1 MYICGKYRVRV
12 EDIVINYFWAAV
24 KCFKVVRCLQTCQLL
39 HAVCRKGGIFE
50 EIPALKKKKK
60 KINMIYDSNL
70 CFADVNALV
79 LTVKKKKDIK
89 TSEGGKA
96 GQFIVQKQ

>member
-1 MYICGKYRVRV
+1 
-12 EDIVINYFWAAV
+12 
-24 KCFKVVRCLQTCQLL
+24 
-39 HAVCRKGGIFE
+39 
-50 EIPALKKKKK
+50 
-60 KINMIYDSNL
+60 MIYDSNL

-89 TSEGGKA
+89 TSEGGKG

>member
-24 KCFKVVRCLQTCQLL
+24 EVLQGCSL
-39 HAVCRKGGIFE
+39 
-50 EIPALKKKKK
+50 PADLSVAACSVSQGRDFWRNTSTQKKK